1 MAHKSRIGI
10 SSVVGV
16 LVSAALL
23 LSLCAGAS
31 ASVVGEWTKTG
42 GPSSER
48 GNVRLLAVD
57 QEIAGTAYAV
67 IAAAGLSEVYRTE
80 DAGAEWTSA
89 YAFPQTLGSLVARDG
104 LLYAGATGVRA
115 GETAIWRSIDA
126 GASWLPVYTA
136 TADTDV
142 RGLAFAPR
150 PAEEV
155 YAALATSDGGAVLRG
170 VEDEAWAEVLAS
182 EGSFD
187 AVAVAPT
194 DAAIVYAAGN
204 DADHMAQVY
213 RSIDGGAGWTPVLSS
228 ETETFQDLLV
238 IDPSDANTVLAKARV
253 DTCCPPPAASLWRTT
268 DGGDTWDV
276 TTQRGLYVPVF
287 AGPSAIYDLQNR
299 ERTLNAFDAAPVWEG
314 MAAELPEQVPTG
326 GAA

>member
-89 YAFPQTLGSLVARDG
+89 YTFRQTLGSLVARDG

-126 GASWLPVYTA
+126 GASWLPV
-136 TADTDV
+136 
-142 RGLAFAPR
+142 
-150 PAEEV
+150 
-155 YAALATSDGGAVLRG
+155 
-170 VEDEAWAEVLAS
+170 
-182 EGSFD
+182 
-187 AVAVAPT
+187 
-194 DAAIVYAAGN
+194 
-204 DADHMAQVY
+204 
-213 RSIDGGAGWTPVLSS
+213 
-228 ETETFQDLLV
+228 
-238 IDPSDANTVLAKARV
+238 
-253 DTCCPPPAASLWRTT
+253 
-268 DGGDTWDV
+268 
-276 TTQRGLYVPVF
+276 
-287 AGPSAIYDLQNR
+287 
-299 ERTLNAFDAAPVWEG
+299 
-314 MAAELPEQVPTG
+314 
-326 GAA
+326 